1 MLYNRQYQ
9 GIECLFTGRQSKWV
23 QLIKVQKKQLPG
35 VPKLHVQVNNHLS
48 QSVVSGLGHGQFST
62 DPTADG
68 FYDWNNPMLTLFTRD
83 MTPEIL
89 ALQPVIVFERYIP
102 HARNSNKSGVRNRSV
117 KRWVVPGNSANNGL
131 NFHGG
136 SSNTDRAGA
145 LYFGTVNPTVT
156 GQEVDNDSFIVTS
169 DGTPTGTIISFWK
182 FDEETLTWVI
192 VPSGDLNN
200 DRVLYTGNTTI
211 PTLAPPKGV
220 DTAVLSNGTRYD
232 WDGTVWVVQPGAI
245 FDSTVDFNTANPN
258 TGGTVFTPNT
268 PTSTTV
274 LYVSTIDGS
283 QWTYNGATYVTAPV
297 SSDWRITGNAGTVQA
312 TNFVGTTDNVGL
324 SLRTNNTIRQ
334 TITNSGESINVGA
347 ALGVYGD
354 LGTWDGTRWSGVRG
368 NSGTSNAPAVTGINT
383 VAGGVSAYFNQRV
396 GIGTTAPTSNIHING
411 SEAGSI
417 TNVIATT
424 TTWSIPNTID
434 TVVINN
440 WATAITLTMPT
451 KVAGKV
457 ITLMRGIGSTWG
469 IIVNPW
475 WWQIEALANTLWATT
490 SLAASG
496 AVWQNV
502 MFMSDGT
509 NWLRKNNG

>member
-1 MLYNRQYQ
+1 M
-9 GIECLFTGRQSKWV
+9 
-23 QLIKVQKKQLPG
+23 
-35 VPKLHVQVNNHLS
+35 
-48 QSVVSGLGHGQFST
+48 VSGLGHGQFST

-324 SLRTNNTIRQ
+324 SFRTNNTIRQ
-334 TITNSGESINVGA
+334 TITNNGNVGIEVVVPTAKLDVRNQLGVNSSTAYFKNGNGSGGFAVRGESINVGA

-424 TTWSIPNTID
+424 TT
-434 TVVINN
+434 
-440 WATAITLTMPT
+440 
-451 KVAGKV
+451 
-457 ITLMRGIGSTWG
+457 
-469 IIVNPW
+469 
-475 WWQIEALANTLWATT
+475 
-490 SLAASG
+490 
-496 AVWQNV
+496 
-502 MFMSDGT
+502 
-509 NWLRKNNG
+509 